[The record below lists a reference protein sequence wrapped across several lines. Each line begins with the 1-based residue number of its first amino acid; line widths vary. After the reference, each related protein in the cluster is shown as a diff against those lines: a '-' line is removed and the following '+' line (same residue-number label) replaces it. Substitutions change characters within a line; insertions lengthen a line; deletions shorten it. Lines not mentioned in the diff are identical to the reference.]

1 MLEHPLF
8 IQSEDDDP
16 KDLPNI
22 DHISVMRSV
31 RGRWVAVPRSF
42 NAEELQSPE
51 DIAELLG
58 GGSYKLFGRG
68 KGNARIAKT
77 VVIEVEGDP
86 PEEIRARQ
94 SPPVPQAE
102 PIRGGSD
109 LAAMAQ
115 IMTTMM
121 QGSQQQSREFMLAMN
136 NANTASMNALATIIG
151 GALKQT
157 TGHDPAE
164 TFRAGVDAVKALQ
177 PPAAPP
183 APPPVPAEEK
193 GEDWGAILGNIGKV
207 AELVQMFMGQGM
219 SINEAVTKGV
229 TEVAQASAVE

>member
-16 KDLPNI
+16 KELPNI

-58 GGSYKLFGRG
+58 GGAYKLFGRG

-94 SPPVPQAE
+94 NPPSVAIE
-102 PIRGGSD
+102 PAHGQSD
-109 LAAMAQ
+109 LAAMSQ

-121 QGSQQQSREFMLAMN
+121 QMSQQQSRDFMLAMN
-136 NANTASMNALATIIG
+136 QQTANSMTALSTIIG
-151 GALKQT
+151 GALNSTK
-157 TGHDPAE
+157 GHDPAE

-177 PPAAPP
+177 PPAPPP
-183 APPPVPAEEK
+183 APPVATEEK